1 MLSFQSYKLLL
12 NCIVHCCTSFLMS
25 RKCEWRENF
34 FNFHL
39 SVVQIRDGSRVTE
52 PTKKASWPNKWNVH
66 IKLQKKKIAHGLD
79 DPSDGLH
86 DPPLERI
93 TDCNAAFKLFILC
106 HNVSDSLR
114 CSWPMHC
121 LNHLYSPSTNY
132 CTKACSDIQ
141 QSHKD
146 IREHFWWA
154 VFLPVSWLAQLL
166 RVPDGWVQWHVK
178 IHRGDLARGVYSK
191 QWKGSSN
198 MKAFFKREQFL
209 QGQNL
214 PTGFP
219 AFSNHWRCTA
229 AYSATQPTILVSKQI
244 GKLWYSWTKKTTHMY
259 LATIK
264 SLRL

>member
-1 MLSFQSYKLLL
+1 
-12 NCIVHCCTSFLMS
+12 MS

-39 SVVQIRDGSRVTE
+39 SVVQIRDGSRVIE

-106 HNVSDSLR
+106 HNVSNSLR

-154 VFLPVSWLAQLL
+154 VFLRVSWLAQLL

-219 AFSNHWRCTA
+219 AFSSRWRCTA

-264 SLRL
+264 SLRLYQK